1 MGMPFLVMF
10 PNSAVEGKWEY
21 DNVLTAAP
29 YVVESFNGMTLI
41 MAVLLLMQIYGATRG
56 SAVGVL
62 TYNEGLPSPYLDLFG
77 KVFRFYLATSIVPLE
92 VSSFYDIVKVEET
105 REHLEIA
112 WDYKQIML
120 CARCAAP
127 IYFTMTSAM
136 L

>member
-1 MGMPFLVMF
+1 MGMPLLITF
-10 PNSAVEGKWEY
+10 PSSAVEEKWEY

-41 MAVLLLMQIYGATRG
+41 MAALLLMQIYGATRG
-56 SAVGVL
+56 SLVGVL

-77 KVFRFYLATSIVPLE
+77 KVFHFHLATSIVPLE
-92 VSSFYDIVKVEET
+92 VSSFNDIVNVEES
-105 REHLEIA
+105 RGHLEVT
-112 WDYKQIML
+112 WDYKQIIL